1 MTRNPLSARA
11 SILAASILIAFS
23 GSILAQEP
31 AVAEA
36 SPAPAPKKEP
46 AKPYEASRK
55 SGERF
60 MELHTKYL
68 ERGKSGPI
76 GVLFLGDSITEGW
89 GKVPE
94 IWEPSFGKYQPAN
107 FGISGDRT
115 EHVLWRIE
123 NGELDGIKPKVV
135 VLMIGTNNSGANEAV
150 DITKGVTTIV
160 EKIQQKLPDTDILLL
175 AVFPRG
181 PRMRNGV
188 LVDNTVQMERITA
201 VNAELAKLDN
211 GKSIRFLDIGSKFLG
226 PDGKIPNEVMPDQL
240 HLSKAGYAIWAEAIT
255 PLLAEMMAA
264 EKTPAP

>member
-1 MTRNPLSARA
+1 MTLRPLSTRA
-11 SILAASILIAFS
+11 SLLAASILIAIS
-23 GSILAQEP
+23 GSMLAQEP
-31 AVAEA
+31 AAA
-36 SPAPAPKKEP
+36 PATPAPAKKAP
-46 AKPYEASRK
+46 AKPYEASLK
-55 SGERF
+55 DGARF
-60 MELHTKYL
+60 MDLHTKYL
-68 ERGKSGPI
+68 ERGKGGPI

-89 GKVPE
+89 NNAKE
-94 IWEPSFGKYQPAN
+94 TWEASFGKYQPAN

-160 EKIQQKLPDTDILLL
+160 EKIHQKLPETDILLL

-181 PRMRNGV
+181 PRMKDGV
-188 LVDNTVQMERITA
+188 LLDNTVQMERITA

-211 GKSIRFLDIGSKFLG
+211 GKSIRFLDIGPKFLG
-226 PDGKIPNEVMPDQL
+226 PDGKIPNEIMPDQL
-240 HLSKAGYAIWAEAIT
+240 HLSKQGYVIWAEAIT

-264 EKTPAP
+264 EKTP